1 MIAVSHTY
9 SAFEL
14 VTTFEPACLK
24 IYDGNTVHHVYVLCK
39 KKNGRRFNP
48 KKYISVEVCVHP
60 GLGSGPPPFVMF

>member
-24 IYDGNTVHHVYVLCK
+24 IYDSNNVHHVYVLCNK
-39 KKNGRRFNP
+39 
-48 KKYISVEVCVHP
+48 
-60 GLGSGPPPFVMF
+60 